1 MPDKAPDPRIAELEQ
16 LLAARTIERDYY
28 MKMVDLL
35 SDLIKETETSRQRLL
50 QRSRS
55 ADG

>member
-1 MPDKAPDPRIAELEQ
+1 MPDQSPDPRIAELEQ

-50 QRSRS
+50 SRS
-55 ADG
+55 